1 MIRALLAATAFA
13 LCACAPVDTPAP
25 APPPHT
31 DSAAS
36 ACAAQGGALERVG
49 RAQTLQC
56 VIPYADAG
64 RACRDGS
71 ECLSGTCRGPVEV
84 AQGANVT
91 GQCQASNMAFGCYT
105 RLSNGRAE
113 AAICVD

>member
-1 MIRALLAATAFA
+1 MIRVGLLAVA
-13 LCACAPVDTPAP
+13 LALSACAPVDTPAP
-25 APPPHT
+25 SSPQQA
-31 DSAAS
+31 DGAAS
-36 ACAAQGGALERVG
+36 ACAAQGGSLERVG

-56 VIPYADAG
+56 VIAYADAG

-71 ECLSGTCRGPVEV
+71 ACLSGVCRGPVEV

-105 RLSNGRAE
+105 RLTNGRAE